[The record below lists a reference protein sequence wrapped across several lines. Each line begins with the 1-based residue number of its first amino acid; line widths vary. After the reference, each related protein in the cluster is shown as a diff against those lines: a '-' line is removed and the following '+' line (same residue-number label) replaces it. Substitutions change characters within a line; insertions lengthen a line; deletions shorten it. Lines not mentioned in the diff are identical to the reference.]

1 MELYSNRWRINVY
14 YRLLVIYVI
23 LIFFFWGVKKCVFLN
38 FFEGYSFLV
47 NLFDLVCFLN
57 VKESILFYFV

>member
-1 MELYSNRWRINVY
+1 MYIINCW
-14 YRLLVIYVI
+14 LYVI
-23 LIFFFWGVKKCVFLN
+23 LIFFFWGVNMCVFLN
-38 FFEGYSFLV
+38 FFEGFSFLV